1 MVFPTSFFVAALFP
15 VVALAANNWTQPCH
29 TGECEWDLPAKQG
42 SGTMRLSGSNTSI
55 SDLTSAGGWT
65 ILDCNATSADQDIR
79 VVCHDPSQCDH
90 VFQNG
95 AENTV
100 VRLPNDCSSEPFAV
114 VTRVWNHSDQSIPAS
129 RRSLLKR
136 RGGPQRLVQGVSL
149 STDFAGTNSSQHGNV
164 TVLVVGSS
172 VPGLN
177 NLTQTVPGCD
187 AKAVASASHG
197 CNATSV
203 ALSIFDPFSKKT
215 KSGSFNIPDKT
226 FQKNLFNDSFSCP
239 QSGAIPAFNGNIS
252 VDLTSTIG
260 GDINYAITFAGILS
274 ALHSSALSLVVGF
287 DASVDGT
294 LSLTADLT
302 GTLSTGDIPL
312 FTIGLPGLDF
322 GSILKIG
329 PTFNINAE
337 ADATIATNLELDVPL
352 SFTLSGGKLVFPPS
366 QGSSSAGSFTPENAS
381 VKLSASPNVTAK
393 AQLAAHI
400 KPSFEFGMTVL
411 KQTADIFLELDTFA
425 ELDLELT
432 AAANASVSAGSS
444 SGNST
449 STSAGASA
457 GAGGCV
463 DVQAGL
469 SVNAGADADLF
480 GIIKANDKVS
490 LFSKSF
496 DLFKKCFGNAFQRR
510 DDRGHGHGHGRRVP
524 LGLPPFEQ
532 SRRKRLYGFVPSQAA
547 VERRRIVR
555 KSDKGCSCPT
565 SSLGGLSSIV

>member
-1 MVFPTSFFVAALFP
+1 MVLPVSFFVAALFP
-15 VVALAANNWTQPCH
+15 IVALAANDWTQPCH
-29 TGECEWDLPAKQG
+29 TGACEWDLPATQG
-42 SGTMRLSGSNTSI
+42 SGTMRLSGSDTSI

-65 ILDCNATSADQDIR
+65 ILDCNATAADQDIR

-100 VRLPNDCSSEPFAV
+100 VRLPNNCSSEPFAV
-114 VTRVWNHSDQSIPAS
+114 VTRLWNHSDQSIPAS
-129 RRSLLKR
+129 RRSLLER

-149 STDFAGTNSSQHGNV
+149 STDFAATNFSQHGNI

-172 VPGLN
+172 LQGVSN
-177 NLTQTVPGCD
+177 ITQSVAGCD
-187 AKAVASASHG
+187 APAIASKSHG

-203 ALSIFDPFSKKT
+203 ALKIFDPFSKKT
-215 KSGSFNIPDKT
+215 KSGSFTIPPKT
-226 FQKNLFNDSFSCP
+226 FQKNLFNDSFACP
-239 QSGAIPAFNGNIS
+239 QSGNIPAFNGIIS
-252 VDLTSTIG
+252 VDLKSTVG
-260 GDINYAITFAGILS
+260 GDINYAITFAGLLH
-274 ALHSSALSLVVGF
+274 ALDSSALSLVVGF
-287 DASVDGT
+287 DASVDGA

-302 GTLSTGDIPL
+302 GSFTTGDIPL
-312 FTIGLPGLDF
+312 FTTGIPGLDF

-329 PTFNINAE
+329 PTFTINAE
-337 ADATIATNLELDVPL
+337 ADASIASNLELDVPI

-366 QGSSSAGSFTPENAS
+366 QGSSSAGTFTPGNAG

-393 AQLAAHI
+393 AQLAAHV
-400 KPSFEFGMTVL
+400 KPSFEFGMTIL

-425 ELDLELT
+425 ELDLSLT
-432 AAANASVSAGSS
+432 ATANASASASTGS
-444 SGNST
+444 NST
-449 STSAGASA
+449 STSACA

-469 SVNAGADADLF
+469 AVNAGANADLL

-496 DLFKKCFGNAFQRR
+496 DLFKKCFGNSFQRR
-510 DDRGHGHGHGRRVP
+510 DHRGSHSHRVP
-524 LGLPPFEQ
+524 LGLSPVEQ
-532 SRRKRLYGFVPSQAA
+532 SRRKRLYGYGPSGAG

-555 KSDKGCSCPT
+555 KSGKGFSCPT